1 MFISI
6 EGMSKTYK
14 LKDNSNSVALEKV
27 DLSIEDGKFICLL
40 GPSGCGKT
48 TLLNMIAGFDKPSTG
63 AIKINGNNVSQ
74 PSIDRIAIFQN
85 FGLLPWR
92 TVIKNVEL
100 GLESKGFDEKKRR
113 EIAEEHLK
121 LVGLSDYENH
131 HPNQLSGGMQQ
142 RIAIARALAVD
153 PEVLLMDEPFG
164 SLDAMTRMTMQNE
177 IERIWQEKKKTIIFV
192 THDIEEAVFLADSIV
207 VMTAGPGKVKKIIDV
222 PLARKRDRTSCDFLA
237 IRDEVFREFELNS
250 SHKIEHHL
258 QQFRSE
264 TPTQRRA
271 SDVLLSQT

>member
-1 MFISI
+1 MFISV
-6 EGMSKTYK
+6 EEVSKIYELNDK
-14 LKDNSNSVALEKV
+14 SISVALEKV
-27 DLSIEDGKFICLL
+27 DLSIEEGKFICLL

-63 AIKINGNNVSQ
+63 AIKINGNDVSQ

-113 EIAEEHLK
+113 EIAEGYLE
-121 LVGLSDYENH
+121 LVGLSNYKDH
-131 HPNQLSGGMQQ
+131 HPHQLSGGMQQ

-153 PEVLLMDEPFG
+153 PKILFMDEPFG
-164 SLDAMTRMTMQNE
+164 ALDAMTRMTMQDE

-192 THDIEEAVFLADSIV
+192 THDIEEAVFLADRIV

-222 PLARKRDRTSCDFLA
+222 PLARKRDRTSHGFLV
-237 IRDEVFREFELNS
+237 IRDEVFREFELKS
-250 SHKIEHHL
+250 RDKMEHYL
-258 QQFRSE
+258 QQSQSE
-264 TPTQRRA
+264 IPIQHQA
-271 SDVLLSQT
+271 SDVLVFHT

>member
-6 EGMSKTYK
+6 EGVSKTYE
-14 LKDNSNSVALEKV
+14 LKDKSSSTALEKV
-27 DLSIEDGKFICLL
+27 NLSIEEGKFICLL

-48 TLLNMIAGFDKPSTG
+48 TLLNMIAGFDRPSTG
-63 AIKINGNNVSQ
+63 AIKINGNNVIQ

-100 GLESKGFDEKKRR
+100 GLESKGFNENKRR
-113 EIAEEHLK
+113 EIAEEYLK
-121 LVGLSDYENH
+121 LVGLLDYKKH

-164 SLDAMTRMTMQNE
+164 SLDAMTRMSMQNE

-192 THDIEEAVFLADSIV
+192 THDIEEAVFLADKIV
-207 VMTAGPGKVKKIIDV
+207 VMTASPGKVKKIIDV
-222 PLARKRDRTSCDFLA
+222 PLARQRDRTSCDFLA
-237 IRDEVFREFELNS
+237 IRDEVFREFELKPSN
-250 SHKIEHHL
+250 KIEYSL
-258 QQFRSE
+258 QQSKAE
-264 TPTQRRA
+264 ISIQRRT
-271 SDVLLSQT
+271 SDVLISQT

>member
-1 MFISI
+1 MFISV
-6 EGMSKTYK
+6 EEVSKIYELNDK
-14 LKDNSNSVALEKV
+14 SISVALEKV
-27 DLSIEDGKFICLL
+27 DLSIEEGKFICLL

-48 TLLNMIAGFDKPSTG
+48 TLLNMIAGFDKPSVG
-63 AIKINGNNVSQ
+63 VIKINGNDVSQ

-113 EIAEEHLK
+113 EIAEGYLE
-121 LVGLSDYENH
+121 LVGLSNYKDH
-131 HPNQLSGGMQQ
+131 HPHQLSGGMQQ

-153 PEVLLMDEPFG
+153 PEILFMDEPFG
-164 SLDAMTRMTMQNE
+164 ALDAMTRMTMQDE

-192 THDIEEAVFLADSIV
+192 THDIEEAVFLADRIV

-222 PLARKRDRTSCDFLA
+222 PLARKRDRTSPGFLA
-237 IRDEVFREFELNS
+237 IRDEVFREFELKS
-250 SHKIEHHL
+250 SDKMEHYL
-258 QQFRSE
+258 RQSQSE
-264 TPTQRRA
+264 ISIQHRA
-271 SDVLLSQT
+271 SDVLVSHT

>member
-6 EGMSKTYK
+6 EGVSKTYE
-14 LKDNSNSVALEKV
+14 LKDKSSSTALEKV
-27 DLSIEDGKFICLL
+27 NLSIEEGKFICLL

-63 AIKINGNNVSQ
+63 AIKINGNNVIQ

-100 GLESKGFDEKKRR
+100 GLESKGFNENKRR
-113 EIAEEHLK
+113 EIAEEYLK
-121 LVGLSDYENH
+121 LVGLLDYKKH

-164 SLDAMTRMTMQNE
+164 SLDAMTRMSMQNE

-192 THDIEEAVFLADSIV
+192 THDIEEAVFLADKIV
-207 VMTAGPGKVKKIIDV
+207 VMTASPGKVKKIIDV
-222 PLARKRDRTSCDFLA
+222 PLARQRDRTSCDFLA
-237 IRDEVFREFELNS
+237 IRDEVFREFELKPSN
-250 SHKIEHHL
+250 KIEYSL
-258 QQFRSE
+258 QQSKAE
-264 TPTQRRA
+264 ISIQRRT
-271 SDVLLSQT
+271 SDVLISQT

>member
-1 MFISI
+1 MFISV
-6 EGMSKTYK
+6 EGVSKIYE
-14 LKDNSNSVALEKV
+14 LKDKSESVALEKV
-27 DLSIEDGKFICLL
+27 DLSIEEGKFICLL

-63 AIKINGNNVSQ
+63 AIKINGEEVNH
-74 PSIDRIAIFQN
+74 PSTDRVAIFQN

-113 EIAEEHLK
+113 EIAEEYLE
-121 LVGLSDYENH
+121 LVRLSDYKKH

-153 PEVLLMDEPFG
+153 PEILFMDEPFG
-164 SLDAMTRMTMQNE
+164 ALDAMTRMTMQDE
-177 IERIWQEKKKTIIFV
+177 IERIWQEKRKTIIFV
-192 THDIEEAVFLADSIV
+192 THDIEEAVFLADKIV

-222 PLARKRDRTSCDFLA
+222 PLARKRDRISPDFLA
-237 IRDEVFREFELNS
+237 IRDEVFREFDL
-250 SHKIEHHL
+250 KAITKVKHHQSQPKL
-258 QQFRSE
+258 PIQH
-264 TPTQRRA
+264 RA
-271 SDVLLSQT
+271 SDILAFKT

>member
-1 MFISI
+1 MFISV
-6 EGMSKTYK
+6 EGVSKTYE
-14 LKDNSNSVALEKV
+14 LKDESSSFALEKV
-27 DLSIEDGKFICLL
+27 NLSVEEGKFICLL

-63 AIKINGNNVSQ
+63 AIKINGNDVSQ

-113 EIAEEHLK
+113 EIAEEYLK
-121 LVGLSDYENH
+121 LVGLSDYKKH
-131 HPNQLSGGMQQ
+131 HPNQFSGGMQQ

-153 PEVLLMDEPFG
+153 PEILLMDEPFG

-222 PLARKRDRTSCDFLA
+222 PLARKRDRTSYDFLA
-237 IRDEVFREFELNS
+237 IRNEVFREFELKS
-250 SHKIEHHL
+250 SDKIEHYL
-258 QQFRSE
+258 QQSQSE
-264 TPTQRRA
+264 IPIQRRA
-271 SDVLLSQT
+271 SDVLVSQT

>member
-1 MFISI
+1 MFISV
-6 EGMSKTYK
+6 EGVSKTYE
-14 LKDNSNSVALEKV
+14 LKDKSPSFALEKV
-27 DLSIEDGKFICLL
+27 NLSIEEGKFICLL

-113 EIAEEHLK
+113 EIAEEYLK
-121 LVGLSDYENH
+121 LVGLSDYKKH

-142 RIAIARALAVD
+142 RTAIARALAVD

-177 IERIWQEKKKTIIFV
+177 IERIWQEKKKTIVFV

-237 IRDEVFREFELNS
+237 IRNEVFREFELMS
-250 SHKIEHHL
+250 SHKIEHYL
-258 QQFRSE
+258 QQTKSE
-264 TPTQRRA
+264 IPIQHRA
-271 SDVLLSQT
+271 SDVLVSQT

>member
-6 EGMSKTYK
+6 EGVSKTYE
-14 LKDNSNSVALEKV
+14 LKDKSSSTALEKV
-27 DLSIEDGKFICLL
+27 NLSIGEGKFICLL

-48 TLLNMIAGFDKPSTG
+48 TLLNMIAGFDRPSTG
-63 AIKINGNNVSQ
+63 AIKINGNNVIQ

-100 GLESKGFDEKKRR
+100 GLESKGFDENKRR
-113 EIAEEHLK
+113 EIADEYLK
-121 LVGLSDYENH
+121 LVGLSDYKKH

-164 SLDAMTRMTMQNE
+164 SLDAMTRMSMQNE

-192 THDIEEAVFLADSIV
+192 THDIEEAVFLADKIV
-207 VMTAGPGKVKKIIDV
+207 VMTASPGKVKKIIDV
-222 PLARKRDRTSCDFLA
+222 PLARQRDRTSCDFLA
-237 IRDEVFREFELNS
+237 IRDEVFREFELKPSN
-250 SHKIEHHL
+250 KIEYSL
-258 QQFRSE
+258 QQSKAE
-264 TPTQRRA
+264 ISIQRRT
-271 SDVLLSQT
+271 SDVLISQT